1 LEDAEE
7 DTEAEDDHE
16 ESSETEASSLITEG
30 PSRVV
35 DLILRLTNS
44 SRILELIG
52 KPNYS
57 EDVFVPSIMM
67 LQPYESLPIR
77 PILTSPG
84 IGLTLKRN
92 NHNTEFLLRDY
103 RYLNYPQE
111 IKKGKAY
118 LVLSLH
124 HKQNLDLEE
133 ICGQLK
139 IQKRRASRYI
149 QLYENNTK
157 NLQHFMGKHLNVGL
171 TCQLF
176 AAFNALH
183 V

>member
-84 IGLTLKRN
+84 L
-92 NHNTEFLLRDY
+92 EFFLFFSFESLPIRPIQQQKKDW
-103 RYLNYPQE
+103 LNSQE
-111 IKKGKAY
+111 
-118 LVLSLH
+118 
-124 HKQNLDLEE
+124 KQ
-133 ICGQLK
+133 
-139 IQKRRASRYI
+139 S
-149 QLYENNTK
+149 
-157 NLQHFMGKHLNVGL
+157 
-171 TCQLF
+171 
-176 AAFNALH
+176 
-183 V
+183 